1 MRLMLMATA
10 LAFLVSAVSTG
21 EQEETLQRI
30 MQRKLDH
37 AHALLEGVIL
47 EDYDALRESAAAL
60 RALSEEAGW
69 FVNETAEYA
78 ERSAEFRRSVAQ
90 IESAAKDHN
99 SEGAALG
106 YVDMTLKCVQCH
118 RHLRGSA
125 RVDLDV
131 GQLTPGL
138 GVSAQPG
145 EAVPR

>member
-1 MRLMLMATA
+1 MKLMLTA
-10 LAFLVSAVSTG
+10 VVLALVAGTVSTA
-21 EQEETLQRI
+21 EQDETLQRI

-47 EDYDALRESAAAL
+47 EDYGALEESAAAL

-78 ERSAEFRRSVAQ
+78 ERSAEFRRAVAQ
-90 IESAAKDHN
+90 IESAAKEKN
-99 SEGAALG
+99 SESAALG

-125 RVDLDV
+125 RVDLDM
-131 GQLTPGL
+131 GQLTRSVGI
-138 GVSAQPG
+138 SAQRAG
-145 EAVPR
+145 Q